1 MSDLKEGD
9 LAPAI
14 EASDE
19 NGELITLEEYT
30 GKHSSSMKRGMLK
43 RLLRK

>member
-19 NGELITLEEYT
+19 NREFITLEEYRENN
-30 GKHSSSMKRGMLK
+30 HRQ
-43 RLLRK
+43 